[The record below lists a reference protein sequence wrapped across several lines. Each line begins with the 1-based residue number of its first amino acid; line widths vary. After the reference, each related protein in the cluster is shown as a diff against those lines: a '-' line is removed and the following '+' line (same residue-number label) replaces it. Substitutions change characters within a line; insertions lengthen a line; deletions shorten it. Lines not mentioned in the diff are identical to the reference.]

1 MDIRTSST
9 RRSFLGAAGAWSAAL
24 VLAAESAARAEEKA
38 KTDAKPAAK
47 EIEVTPNE
55 DLMREHG
62 VLRRIIILYD
72 EAATRLEASKD
83 LPLETVSRAAGI
95 VRKFAQDYHENL
107 EEVYL
112 FPRFEKAGVQTD
124 LVKILRDQHKAGR
137 RLMDEALA
145 ILKADEK
152 TAAGRARLAK
162 VLRLFN
168 RLYTAHA
175 AHEDTVL
182 FPAVRKIMTPKEYD
196 AMGDTFEDAET
207 NLFGENGFE
216 KVVGD
221 VAGLEKTLGL
231 ADLAQFTPTM

>member
-1 MDIRTSST
+1 
-9 RRSFLGAAGAWSAAL
+9 

-112 FPRFEKAGVQTD
+112 FPRFEKAGILAD
-124 LVKILRDQHKAGR
+124 LVKVLRDQHKAGR

-152 TAAGRARLAK
+152 TAVGRARLAK

-196 AMGDTFEDAET
+196 TMGDRFEDAET
-207 NLFGENGFE
+207 NLFGEHGFE
-216 KVVGD
+216 KVVEQ

-231 ADLAQFTPTM
+231 ADLAQFTPPA